1 MEFSLGKQ
9 FLVIVLLTVGNG
21 IFSMLEMSIVS
32 CHQSRL
38 EALSEEG
45 NKSADIVL
53 KLRENPN
60 KMFSTVQFG
69 MTLVSLLTG
78 VYGGTEMAGP
88 MSEYV
93 AMVPAFEPYAYT
105 ISLTTIIVIITYL
118 TLILGELVPKRIAI
132 DSPERIACFLARI
145 MLYFSYVCTP
155 MVWFLS
161 ASTAAVTKLI
171 GASDPEILPVTED
184 EIRLLLKQG
193 AELGAFEKEEPK
205 LVERVFRLTDMN
217 VGDIMTNRA
226 QVDWIDLEDTEETIM
241 KELGYYHHLN
251 LPVGKGSL
259 DHFLGMVSLNDV
271 FHQYYVCIA
280 RGRKTPLTTI
290 LERNIRRPVYV
301 PESMDIMKIV
311 HIFQD
316 KGVHEAAVLDEY
328 GNFSGI
334 LTVHDILEE
343 LVGIMP
349 VGEEEK
355 AEEANRIIRR
365 KENEW
370 LMDGL
375 LTIEEFKDHFE
386 LEEEMPGEEE
396 ALYKTLAGF
405 VTYGIGRIPK
415 ETDIYEWENFR
426 FEVVDMDNLRVDK
439 VLVTKI
445 PMKEE

>member
-1 MEFSLGKQ
+1 
-9 FLVIVLLTVGNG
+9 
-21 IFSMLEMSIVS
+21 
-32 CHQSRL
+32 
-38 EALSEEG
+38 
-45 NKSADIVL
+45 
-53 KLRENPN
+53 
-60 KMFSTVQFG
+60 
-69 MTLVSLLTG
+69 
-78 VYGGTEMAGP
+78 
-88 MSEYV
+88 
-93 AMVPAFEPYAYT
+93 
-105 ISLTTIIVIITYL
+105 
-118 TLILGELVPKRIAI
+118 
-132 DSPERIACFLARI
+132 
-145 MLYFSYVCTP
+145 
-155 MVWFLS
+155 
-161 ASTAAVTKLI
+161 
-171 GASDPEILPVTED
+171 
-184 EIRLLLKQG
+184 
-193 AELGAFEKEEPK
+193 
-205 LVERVFRLTDMN
+205 
-217 VGDIMTNRA
+217 
-226 QVDWIDLEDTEETIM
+226 
-241 KELGYYHHLN
+241 
-251 LPVGKGSL
+251 
-259 DHFLGMVSLNDV
+259 
-271 FHQYYVCIA
+271 
-280 RGRKTPLTTI
+280 
-290 LERNIRRPVYV
+290 
-301 PESMDIMKIV
+301 MKIV